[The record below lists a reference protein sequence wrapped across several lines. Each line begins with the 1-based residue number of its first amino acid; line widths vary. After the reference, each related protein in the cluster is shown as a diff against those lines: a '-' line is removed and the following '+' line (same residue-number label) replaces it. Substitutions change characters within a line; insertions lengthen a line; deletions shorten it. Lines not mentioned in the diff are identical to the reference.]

1 MTKKMYT
8 KLQTYII
15 TLRYVDKTFIEK
27 TLKIISYA
35 YLALLLLLW

>member
-1 MTKKMYT
+1 MYA

-15 TLRYVDKTFIEK
+15 TLRYVDKALIEK
-27 TLKIISYA
+27 TLKIVSYA